1 VESEIKEK
9 TCTVQEFDS
18 TTQHEI
24 SEEAIEELQVG
35 RKSGSNSRRSS
46 LTVVSARNVGSEE
59 EVIFLRKRKR
69 TLSREEEIVYK
80 LEDDDVTEKTHL
92 EMESTLIGTQPE
104 NLSFPLF
111 QIPRFH
117 FSYCLVWEM

>member
-46 LTVVSARNVGSEE
+46 LTVVSARNVDSEE

-104 NLSFPLF
+104 SKADNF
-111 QIPRFH
+111 Q
-117 FSYCLVWEM
+117 W